1 MDRNPNESLDILDI
15 SDSDSEPCGSPFLKQ
30 TSLANNRNVGPS
42 QPISSQYESTDILVI
57 DSTDS
62 EDLEEPYA
70 KLKDVRFGKKTD
82 AVTSCSRSSLNEST
96 GHCSP
101 TLGIETQLGVLV
113 LSSSEEDTMGAK
125 PITRRRV
132 PTPTNDPKPK
142 GILKPSIQLQ
152 KGKDRAI
159 DGNPKTLK
167 AGVKDN
173 AKEQAKLQRDINK
186 LVTDRRDTLKDF
198 TIELSRAFESYSF
211 VESLK
216 QKLAAHGC
224 SISFFDPPPQSESLI
239 RFRRQHIAR
248 YDNKSK
254 EWVPTTPH
262 ATLEDLYVLFLSAD
276 TLVLVLLQEG
286 VTEMLASLRRT
297 YHLTTRSQ
305 IFIMVD
311 GLDGYYKRKKGRRE
325 ERNAIESAL
334 TSLQAIERCF
344 IVHVEGAEDTA
355 QWLFNI
361 TGDLGI
367 RPHKRI
373 QESFLPFCTNTRVK
387 CGSSKMDTYK
397 KMLQQIRNITE
408 SAADGIIGEAPTLRE
423 LFEGYAQEP
432 DVDNRHDRLK
442 EVIVSKAIN
451 PQCYMLR
458 LRLGIE

>member
-1 MDRNPNESLDILDI
+1 
-15 SDSDSEPCGSPFLKQ
+15 
-30 TSLANNRNVGPS
+30 
-42 QPISSQYESTDILVI
+42 
-57 DSTDS
+57 
-62 EDLEEPYA
+62 
-70 KLKDVRFGKKTD
+70 
-82 AVTSCSRSSLNEST
+82 
-96 GHCSP
+96 
-101 TLGIETQLGVLV
+101 
-113 LSSSEEDTMGAK
+113 MGAK

-167 AGVKDN
+167 ASVKDN

-216 QKLAAHGC
+216 QK
-224 SISFFDPPPQSESLI
+224 
-239 RFRRQHIAR
+239 FRRQHIAR

-262 ATLEDLYVLFLSAD
+262 ATLEELYVLFLSAD

-311 GLDGYYKRKKGRRE
+311 GLDGYYKRKKG
-325 ERNAIESAL
+325 L
-334 TSLQAIERCF
+334 
-344 IVHVEGAEDTA
+344 HVEGAEDTA

-442 EVIVSKAIN
+442 EVIVSNKKDGTAKSRILN
-451 PQCYMLR
+451 QALSKKVHDVFWGDDPLV
-458 LRLGIE
+458 LV